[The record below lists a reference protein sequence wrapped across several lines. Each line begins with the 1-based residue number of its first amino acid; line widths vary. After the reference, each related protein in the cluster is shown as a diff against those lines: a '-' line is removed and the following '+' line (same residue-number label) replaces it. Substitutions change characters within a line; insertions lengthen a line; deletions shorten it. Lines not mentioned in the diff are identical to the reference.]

1 MKNYKVTCYWGL
13 NLEWGSKW
21 SIQYKPVGGM
31 VHMKRLELV
40 VSLVRKTTLI
50 SIDMEATPDLKEYS
64 GHRGVR

>member
-1 MKNYKVTCYWGL
+1 
-13 NLEWGSKW
+13 
-21 SIQYKPVGGM
+21 
-31 VHMKRLELV
+31 MKRLELV